1 MTGAFRKHLEV
12 TIVNS
17 GRAKAENCY
26 ALLTLIKH
34 NSTSQLQPS
43 PLEKNLVW
51 DNGEYYRT
59 LSAKKR

>member
-1 MTGAFRKHLEV
+1 MTGAFRKYLKV

-26 ALLTLIKH
+26 AILTLIQH

-43 PLEKNLVW
+43 SLGKIYCW
-51 DNGEYYRT
+51 DNGEY
-59 LSAKKR
+59 